1 MTSAVG
7 RVLQALSV
15 AGGDVEVR
23 SFPAGTRTVRD
34 AAAAVGVEVGQIVKS
49 LVFAR
54 PESGRALLVLVSG
67 ANRADEALLAA
78 EAGEPVAR
86 ADADLVRRATGFSI
100 GGVPPVGHA
109 TELDTLIDEDLL
121 RYACVWAAAGTPTDV
136 FPIAPDDL
144 VRATGGRVVAVRPAG
159 GSSAGRWS

>member
-67 ANRADEALLAA
+67 ANQADEGLLAEVVG
-78 EAGEPVAR
+78 EAVGR
-86 ADADLVRRATGFSI
+86 AAADFVRRAPGFAI
-100 GGVPPVGHA
+100 GGVPPLGHA
-109 TELDTLIDEDLL
+109 EPVETLSDEDLL
-121 RYACVWAAAGTPTDV
+121 RYACVWAAAGTPMDV

-144 VRATGGRVVAVRPAG
+144 VRATGGRVLAV
-159 GSSAGRWS
+159 S